1 MARRKIRPSRRL
13 GKAGVRVH
21 LSLRVMW
28 PRTAS
33 LVAGSLVGDLK
44 EVTQR
49 VT

>member
-1 MARRKIRPSRRL
+1 MARRKIRCSRRL
-13 GKAGVRVH
+13 GKAGVSVY
-21 LSLRVMW
+21 LLLRIKW
-28 PRTAS
+28 PRIAS